1 MTADKLNKADPGIW
15 IELGGEKR
23 KIVFSMH
30 SLKQTEK
37 LLGKNLLNQEI
48 DTGEIDELVALLWA
62 ALLTEN
68 PELDGTIDQE
78 GKPDDK
84 VQAGLEAVAKW
95 FTMDKIADVADKIRQ
110 AFEQARPDKA
120 EDKTPAREATP
131 EATPEADSSKNE

>member
-62 ALLTEN
+62 ALFNGKSGIRRNDRSGRETGRQGSS
-68 PELDGTIDQE
+68 GT
-78 GKPDDK
+78 
-84 VQAGLEAVAKW
+84 
-95 FTMDKIADVADKIRQ
+95 
-110 AFEQARPDKA
+110 
-120 EDKTPAREATP
+120 
-131 EATPEADSSKNE
+131 